1 MNTRMT
7 PPATRTIYRFPA
19 LVLAAIG
26 ALTLPLNP
34 VVALEHRTPE
44 ATASTWTVDG
54 VHSAALFRVRHGPGA
69 FWGRFNDVSG
79 TATFDPASI
88 SSLQLD
94 IHVPIK
100 GVDSGHP
107 DLDKHLRS
115 ADFFNEIE
123 FPEMV
128 FTSTKVEP
136 SGKDT
141 FTLQGTVSLLGH
153 KAPIQAELT
162 YLGMADSGKHVKSGF
177 EAMFTLKRS
186 EFGMSYGIT
195 SGLGDDIRVIVALEL
210 VQIQAPPAAE

>member
-1 MNTRMT
+1 MNPT
-7 PPATRTIYRFPA
+7 ASRTTYSFAA
-19 LVLAAIG
+19 LALAAIG
-26 ALTLPLNP
+26 AFILPLSP
-34 VVALEHRTPE
+34 VVAIEHTE
-44 ATASTWTVDG
+44 SASAASTWKVDS

-79 TATFDPASI
+79 TATFDEATLT
-88 SSLQLD
+88 SLKLD
-94 IHVPIK
+94 IHIPIK

-115 ADFFNEIE
+115 ADFFNEVE

-136 SGKDT
+136 STEHT
-141 FTLQGTVSLLGH
+141 FTLHGTVSLLGH

-162 YLGMADSGKHVKSGF
+162 YLGMADSGKRVKSGF